1 MSYRSII
8 AAMLTATAALAGPR
22 LYAQTAYT
30 FTATSGGAQVW
41 NDAANWS
48 PAGIPG
54 TTPGDTANLGVA
66 LAASLDLD
74 LGATDVTIGGL
85 TLGGTASGVTTN
97 LVGTGG
103 RLILSNSAG
112 DAPVVSGG
120 VAGSVNTISTDFVL
134 GGGVIFDPTSTQDI
148 ALTGNIG
155 QLGGN
160 RTLYNSM
167 TGGQTLTIGEVGSV
181 IQLYDANDPA
191 TSRNFAIKVFKD
203 NAGLTP
209 INTVVNAVWDNGST
223 SGNIEFGQSNQN
235 PNAFFYMNPTQPSGA
250 SIVLGRQ
257 VYVMGADNALG
268 TGSLRYNANNSNT
281 WGGEIRTTDDA
292 IVMGNSAINLQH
304 AFSFGGDHSITVTG
318 RIYQTNNRALG
329 NVVAEGKTV
338 YLTGTEST
346 PAIEITGTSDQR
358 QFIVDG
364 FGTTI
369 ISGQVV
375 NSLFDA
381 AAIGDFYKRG
391 SGRLELNNGT
401 NTINGSIQSQGGL
414 LVFGAEGAW
423 GTTTGILAKES
434 GGIAYTPG
442 TGDAGF
448 ATLVSKID
456 PTSTGFLAIGS
467 ADAATNLDFTGGLA
481 NAANMSVGGDG
492 NITYTG
498 TVTPNP
504 ATGYAWGGLGGTIT
518 LGTNASVGANNVT
531 VKNGGTVAVTGS
543 QSYTGTTTVQSAVM
557 ATAQRLIALRTGNRS
572 TLENQTFVSTLEVS
586 SLANGGVASGLGA
599 SSADAANLLLDGG
612 AVRVNSATATSTDR
626 LFTITTKGGQL
637 ESSGAGAATFANTG
651 SAVVAGDGA
660 RTFTLA
666 GSSSAANT
674 LASKLSDGAVQYVD
688 VLNVAKSGS
697 GKWVLTADNDYTGT
711 TTVSGGELFI
721 NGSQLN
727 YANYTAQ
734 AGGALG
740 GSGTIGGTTTIQS
753 GGTLSP
759 GDGVGALATTLG
771 ITWASGSNVNW
782 QINDATGTAGSGWDL
797 LNATSGITLEGT
809 SADPIKVNLWTL
821 SGTENGSA
829 ANFNWATPY
838 SWTFAS
844 ADFISGFDATGFE
857 VVTAASNGTSGFA
870 NPFGGGTFAVAQS
883 GNDLQIVYTPGSA
896 PVTDLVLNV
905 ASGSQTQAQ
914 LGYPTIA
921 SANSVEKTGAGTLVF
936 DASNAYTGPTT
947 VSAGTLQIAN
957 ANAVGSSN
965 VTVDTGA
972 TLAIASGTTMKSPS
986 VIVDGGTLSGSAVA
1000 VNNTTGIAALAIN
1013 AGTIAGSPTVTVG
1026 PGGQMS
1032 LVQDARVTVSVGG
1045 LSVDQAGGGGRLDL
1059 GAGQV
1064 SIAAG
1069 GITAAD
1075 LRADIIAG
1083 RNGGAWNGTTGITS
1097 STAAS
1102 AGGTR
1107 AVGYVVSGDGSAKV
1121 SYSAAGDVDLS
1132 GAVNVFD
1139 LVSIN
1144 SSGKYGSGTSSVWNQ
1159 GDFNYDGVTNVF
1171 DLVGVNT
1178 AGAYGQGNYF
1188 PAAPSATGLG
1198 GAAAVPEPGTWAL
1211 LAVAAA
1217 GLAKARRRRG

>member
-1 MSYRSII
+1 MSRRIRI
-8 AAMLTATAALAGPR
+8 ALVFGTGLLLAAHTAS
-22 LYAQTAYT
+22 AQVAYT
-30 FTATSGGAQVW
+30 FTATSGGSQLW
-41 NDAANWS
+41 SNSANWS
-48 PAGIPG
+48 PAGVPG
-54 TTPGDTANLGVA
+54 TVANDTANVGVA
-66 LAASLDLD
+66 LASNLALD
-74 LGATDVTIGGL
+74 LGAADVTIGGL
-85 TLGGTASGVTTN
+85 TLGGTAGGVTSDI
-97 LVGTGG
+97 VSTGG

-112 DAPVVSGG
+112 NAPIISGG

-134 GGGVIFDPTSTQDI
+134 SGGVIFDPTSTQDI
-148 ALTGNIG
+148 TLAGDIG

-160 RTLYNSM
+160 RVLYNSM
-167 TGGQTLTIGEVGSV
+167 TGGQTLTIGEVGST
-181 IQLYDANDPA
+181 IQLYDANAPA
-191 TSRNFAIKVFKD
+191 TGRNFAVRVFKD
-203 NAGLTP
+203 NAGTTP
-209 INTVVNAVWDNGST
+209 INTVVNAVWDNGAT
-223 SGNIEFGQSNQN
+223 SGNIEFGQLDQN
-235 PNAFFYMNPTQPSGA
+235 PGAFFYMNPSQPSGA

-257 VYVMGADNALG
+257 VYVLGADNALG
-268 TGSLRYNANNSNT
+268 VGSLRYNANNSNT
-281 WGGEIRTTDDA
+281 WGGEIRSTNDA
-292 IVMGNSAINLQH
+292 LVMGNSAINLQH
-304 AFSFGGDHSITVTG
+304 AFAFGGDHSITVTS
-318 RIYQTNNRALG
+318 RIFQTNNRALG

-346 PAIEITGTSDQR
+346 PAIEITATSDQR

-375 NSLFDA
+375 NSLVDP

-391 SGRLELNNGT
+391 SGRLELNNAT

-414 LVFGAEGAW
+414 LVFGAAGSW
-423 GTTTGILAKES
+423 GTTTGILAQES

-442 TGDAGF
+442 TADAGF
-448 ATLVSKID
+448 ATLVSKIT
-456 PTSTGFLAIGS
+456 PTSTGFLALGS
-467 ADAATNLDFTGGLA
+467 ADAAANLNFTGALA
-481 NAANMSVGGDG
+481 NAAGMSVGADG
-492 NITYTG
+492 NVTYTG

-504 ATGYAWGGLGGTIT
+504 ATGYAWGGLSGTLT
-518 LGTNASVGANNVT
+518 LGANASVGANNVT
-531 VKNGGTVAVTGS
+531 VRNGGAVVVTGP

-557 ATAQRLIALRTGNRS
+557 STAQRFIAARTGNR
-572 TLENQTFVSTLEVS
+572 TTRENVNFVSTLEVS
-586 SLANGGVASGLGA
+586 SLADGGVASGLGA
-599 SSADAANLLLDGG
+599 SAADAANLVLDGG
-612 AVRVNSATATSTDR
+612 AVRVNSATATSTNR
-626 LFTITTKGGQL
+626 LFTITPKGGQL
-637 ESSGAGAATFANTG
+637 ESSGSGAATFANTG
-651 SAVVAGDGA
+651 SVVVAGDGA

-666 GSSSAANT
+666 GSGTAANT
-674 LASKLSDGAVQYVD
+674 LAAKLSDGAVPFVD

-697 GKWVLTADNDYTGT
+697 GKWVLTANNDYSGT

-727 YANYTAQ
+727 FANYTAQ

-740 GSGTIGGTTTIQS
+740 GSGTIGGATTIQT

-759 GDGVGALATTLG
+759 GDGVGTLTTTLG

-782 QINDATGTAGSGWDL
+782 QINNATGTAGSGWDL
-797 LNATSGITLEGT
+797 LSATSGITLGGT

-821 SGTENGSA
+821 AGTENGSA

-838 SWTFAS
+838 AWTFAS

-857 VVTAASNGTSGFA
+857 VVTTAANGTSGFA

-883 GNDLQIVYTPGSA
+883 GNDLQVVYTPGSA

-905 ASGSQTQAQ
+905 ASGTQTQAQ

-921 SANSVEKTGAGTLVF
+921 SANSVQKTGAGTLVF
-936 DASNAYTGPTT
+936 DAANAYTGPTT
-947 VSAGTLQIAN
+947 VSAGTLQIAS
-957 ANAVGSSN
+957 ATGVGSSN

-972 TLAIASGTTMKSPS
+972 TLAVASGTTMRSPS
-986 VIVDGGTLSGSAVA
+986 VIIDGGTLSGSSIA
-1000 VNNTTGIAALAIN
+1000 VNSTTGITSLAIN
-1013 AGTIAGSPTVTVG
+1013 AGTISGAPTVAVG

-1064 SIAAG
+1064 TIAAG
-1069 GITAAD
+1069 GISAAD

-1097 STAAS
+1097 STAAAS
-1102 AGGTR
+1102 GGTR

-1144 SSGKYGSGTSSVWNQ
+1144 SSGKYGTGTSSVWSQ
-1159 GDFNYDGVTNVF
+1159 GDFNYDGATNVF

-1178 AGAYGQGNYF
+1178 AGVYGQGNYF
-1188 PAAPSATGLG
+1188 PATPTASGLG
-1198 GAAAVPEPGTWAL
+1198 SVAAVPEPGSWAL
-1211 LAVAAA
+1211 LALAGAAA
-1217 GLAKARRRRG
+1217 ALVRRRQV